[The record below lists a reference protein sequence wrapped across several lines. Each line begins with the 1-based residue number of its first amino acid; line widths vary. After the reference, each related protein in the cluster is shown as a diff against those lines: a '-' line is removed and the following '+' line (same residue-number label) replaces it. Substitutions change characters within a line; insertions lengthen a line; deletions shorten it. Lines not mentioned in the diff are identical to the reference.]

1 MFCGLKKLL
10 EKEMIIIII
19 TEISFSEHQNFL
31 PVTSSC
37 VFQSFRCLQTLQL
50 PNPGFARRMLI
61 FHCRFF
67 FFFVLLQDYKP
78 EEDPALFQSVK
89 TGRGPLSPEWKVPD
103 PAAEQQQLS
112 LRLRVLD

>member
-1 MFCGLKKLL
+1 MPTNSSALKPRFCPQDVDLSLL
-10 EKEMIIIII
+10 
-19 TEISFSEHQNFL
+19 
-31 PVTSSC
+31 
-37 VFQSFRCLQTLQL
+37 
-50 PNPGFARRMLI
+50 
-61 FHCRFF
+61 F

-89 TGRGPLSPEWKVPD
+89 TGRGPLSPEWKVPG